1 MKTLDHSLVIIDA
14 NSSGVSGD
22 KFLGALVNMG
32 GKVESLRRLAKL
44 VVEYLPGTAKLEVEA
59 RRVERGH
66 ISGHLVTIKS
76 DEKEVKRKGSV
87 ILGSA
92 EKCARKLGLSDWGS
106 KFSHS
111 TIETLLDAESK
122 VHGHSAKDVELEE
135 LGSADTLIDVLGV
148 AGLSEELGLDRAT
161 WWSTP
166 VAVGGG
172 ASRFSGRSYP
182 NPPPAVAEIL
192 RASRFPM
199 VRGLGDQELSTPTGV
214 AITLNLVGKYTQ
226 SHPAVRPDVVGYGAG
241 SKEIEGIA
249 NILRIMKGQSL
260 ETLEGSHAH
269 DEMVI
274 LETNIDDVTGEVIG
288 RAIERLMAEGAR
300 DVTITPVYMK
310 KNRPGHVITVIARKD
325 DAEELA
331 QLLIAE
337 TGTLGVRELP
347 ILRHI
352 TSRTT
357 RTIRLQLGGKTYPV
371 KVKIA
376 KDGRGRAL
384 GSKVEYE
391 DLRRTSDKTGIS
403 VLELQRLA
411 KPFLKSPESGE

>member
-1 MKTLDHSLVIIDA
+1 MRTLDRSLVIIDA

-44 VVEYLPGTAKLEVEA
+44 VVEYLPGTSRVEVEA
-59 RRVERGH
+59 RRVERGD
-66 ISGHLVTIKS
+66 IGGHLVTIKS
-76 DEKEVKRKGSV
+76 DEKEVRRKGSV

-106 KFSHS
+106 KFSLS
-111 TIETLLDAESK
+111 TIETLLEAESK
-122 VHGHSAKDVELEE
+122 VHGHLPKDVELDE
-135 LGSADTLIDVLGV
+135 LGLADTLIDVLGV
-148 AGLSEELGLDRAT
+148 AGLSEELGLDKAT
-161 WWSTP
+161 WWTTP

-172 ASRFSGRSYP
+172 TSHFSDRSYP

-192 RASRFPM
+192 RARRFPM

-214 AITLNLVGKYTQ
+214 AITVNLVGKHTQ
-226 SHPAVRPDVVGYGAG
+226 SHPTVRMEVVGYGAG
-241 SKEIEGIA
+241 SREIDGVA
-249 NILRIMKGQSL
+249 NILRITKGQSL
-260 ETLEGSHAH
+260 ETPHSH

-288 RAIERLMAEGAR
+288 RTVERLMAQGAR
-300 DVTITPVYMK
+300 DVTITPVFMK

-352 TSRTT
+352 TSRIT
-357 RTIRLQLGGKTYPV
+357 RTIHLQLGGKDYPV

-376 KDGRGRAL
+376 EDGRGRAL

-391 DLRRTSDKTGIS
+391 DLRRISDKTGIS
-403 VLELQRLA
+403 ILELQRLA
-411 KPFLKSPESGE
+411 KPLLKSPESGE